1 MILNI
6 KARIIKTEKN
16 KNTNL
21 AFKGKEFENNN
32 SINIIFCNLKLK
44 LVNKNVKILMISS
57 IERMNI
63 TAEANRRN

>member
-21 AFKGKEFENNN
+21 VFKGKEFESNN

>member
-1 MILNI
+1 MILSI
-6 KARIIKTEKN
+6 KAKMIKTEKN

-21 AFKGKEFENNN
+21 AFKGKEFESNN

-57 IERMNI
+57 IERINM
-63 TAEANRRN
+63 TPEENRRN

>member
-21 AFKGKEFENNN
+21 VFKGKEFESNN

-57 IERMNI
+57 IEIMNI